1 MSGEHH
7 LRDLL
12 HDATHRVPG
21 VPAHVEHPAVH
32 HGRALQNRPLQN
44 RPLRSPA
51 LQDRVVQNTALQDRV
66 PANRSVDHPHSL
78 NHSPARQPRVLVG
91 WQRRIALFF
100 GRQL

>member
-1 MSGEHH
+1 MSGEHQ

-21 VPAHVEHPAVH
+21 VPAHAEHVGHPAGH
-32 HGRALQNRPLQN
+32 HGRALQNRPPRN
-44 RPLRSPA
+44 PA
-51 LQDRVVQNTALQDRV
+51 PQDRAPLGGTAQTRA
-66 PANRSVDHPHSL
+66 PQSRSL

-100 GRQL
+100 GQQL